1 MRRVVCAGV
10 AVTMCTTVF
19 AVCTRTPRPVAASIK
34 PCGGEGR
41 GRYGGPGPVPVTGLL
56 TLQCMTVKELILE
69 AYSSR
74 EPAPAMRP
82 SVEGGPAWIRSD
94 RYTITATA
102 EGKPVLARVRGAML
116 RRLLEDRFDLRVH
129 HEKRE
134 LAPAGAL
141 VIDAVERPSG
151 H

>member
-1 MRRVVCAGV
+1 MRRVVCAGIAV
-10 AVTMCTTVF
+10 AMCTTVL
-19 AVCTRTPRPVAASIK
+19 AVCARAPRPAAASIT

-41 GRYGGPGPVPVTGLL
+41 GRYGGPGAVPVAGEL

-69 AYSSR
+69 AYSTR
-74 EPAPAMRP
+74 EPAPTVRP

-94 RYTITATA
+94 RYTITAFA
-102 EGKPVLARVRGAML
+102 EGKPARVRSAML
-116 RRLLEDRFDLRVH
+116 RRLLEYHFDVRVH

-134 LAPAGAL
+134 SAQADVL
-141 VIDAVERPSG
+141 VVDAVERPSG

>member
-1 MRRVVCAGV
+1 MRRAVCAGV
-10 AVTMCTTVF
+10 AIALCTTVL
-19 AVCTRTPRPVAASIK
+19 AVCARTPRPVAASIT

-41 GRYGGPGPVPVTGLL
+41 GRYGGPGPVPVAGVL
-56 TLQCMTVKELILE
+56 TLQCVTVKELILE

-74 EPAPAMRP
+74 DPSPAMRP
-82 SVEGGPAWIRSD
+82 HVEGGPAWIRSD

-102 EGKPVLARVRGAML
+102 EGKPVLGRVRGAML

-129 HEKRE
+129 HETRE
-134 LAPAGAL
+134 LAPSRIL
-141 VIDAVERPSG
+141 VIDAVSRPSG